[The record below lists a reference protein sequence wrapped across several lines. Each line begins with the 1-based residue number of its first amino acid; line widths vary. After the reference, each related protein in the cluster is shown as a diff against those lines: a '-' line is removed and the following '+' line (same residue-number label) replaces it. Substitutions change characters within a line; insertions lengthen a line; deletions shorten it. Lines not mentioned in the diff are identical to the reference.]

1 MCMKGME
8 STGTSSGFCYAG
20 PMSYLVKAVSA
31 SGVVTW
37 LTEPDIDGVRCV
49 SIRERAESFQTA
61 EDAKRAIAKI
71 PDAFAIAGIEFSVV
85 EVD

>member
-1 MCMKGME
+1 MRMKGME
-8 STGTSSGFCYAG
+8 FTGTFAGFCYGG
-20 PMSYLVKAVSA
+20 PMSYLVKAVST

-37 LTEPDIDGVRCV
+37 LTEPDVDGVRCV

-61 EDAKRAIAKI
+61 EDAKSAIAKI
-71 PDAFAIAGIEFSVV
+71 PDEFAIAGIKFSVV

>member
-8 STGTSSGFCYAG
+8 FTGASSGFCYAG

-37 LTEPDIDGVRCV
+37 LTEPDVDGARCV
-49 SIRERAESFQTA
+49 SIRERAESFQTV
-61 EDAKRAIAKI
+61 EDAKSAIAKM
-71 PDAFAIAGIEFSVV
+71 PDAFTIAGIEFTVV
-85 EVD
+85 EDE